1 MVSTHQVR
9 PAGQKALLASC
20 VALITLGGCAPPQHI
35 YDSYALLNSRKIA
48 VLPGIGAP
56 GPDGH
61 QAGAMQAGAMITE
74 LANLQRY
81 EVTGSGR
88 LRKELAGR
96 SDPWDPETSTG
107 IAKKLDIDLLVLSEV
122 TDYYFTKNSRSQ
134 WFLVGS
140 SSWTTSEYWV
150 TVRTMIVK
158 PDGKLVYSGLGS
170 ARSDLGYGPAVLQ
183 ATSLCIDELRRFL
196 ARAGSS
202 KDATP

>member
-1 MVSTHQVR
+1 MVSTHHVR
-9 PAGQKALLASC
+9 PVGQKALLAGC
-20 VALITLGGCAPPQHI
+20 VALMALGGCAPPKHI
-35 YDSYALLNSRKIA
+35 YDSYALLNSRKVA

-61 QAGAMQAGAMITE
+61 LAGAMQAGAMITE

-96 SDPWDPETSTG
+96 SDTWDGETSIG
-107 IAKKLDIDLLVLSEV
+107 IAKKLDIDLLVLPQV

-158 PDGKLVYSGLGS
+158 PDGKLVYSGHGS
-170 ARSDLGYGPAVLQ
+170 AKSDMGYGPAVLQ
-183 ATSLCIDELRRFL
+183 ATSLCIDELRQFL
-196 ARAGSS
+196 TRAAST
-202 KDATP
+202 KDTTP